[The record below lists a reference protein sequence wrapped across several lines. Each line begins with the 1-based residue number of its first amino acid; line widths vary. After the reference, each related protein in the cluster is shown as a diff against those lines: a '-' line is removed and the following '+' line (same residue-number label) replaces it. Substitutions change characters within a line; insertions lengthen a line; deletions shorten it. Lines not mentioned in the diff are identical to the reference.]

1 MSLKSAKTFFL
12 SFFRE
17 LFVYHHTS
25 LEFRAKLFASMIAAN
40 KIINVNEYK
49 ILKDIAKEIYKDDE
63 YRVDVLVHTTK
74 EYVNKIIQNDSL
86 DIDRLLLD
94 IDKDL
99 KKYKRFAS
107 KINLEHLKKFYNH
120 NADEDTILL
129 QTRIL
134 EFYESELKSRGIQGV
149 LE

>member
-1 MSLKSAKTFFL
+1 MSLKSTKTFFL

-25 LEFRAKLFASMIAAN
+25 LEFRAKLFASMIASN
-40 KIINVNEYK
+40 KVDNSCEY
-49 ILKDIAKEIYKDDE
+49 IVLKKIAKDIYKDDE

-86 DIDRLLLD
+86 DIDDLIID
-94 IDKDL
+94 IDKEL
-99 KKYKRFAS
+99 KRHKRFVE
-107 KINLEHLKKFYNH
+107 KINMNHLRSFYACNG
-120 NADEDTILL
+120 DEDTILL

-134 EFYESELKSRGIQGV
+134 EFYESEIKSRKSDI
-149 LE
+149 

>member
-1 MSLKSAKTFFL
+1 MSLKSTKTFFL

-25 LEFRAKLFASMIAAN
+25 LEFRAKLFAAMIASN
-40 KIINVNEYK
+40 KIDNSCEYK
-49 ILKDIAKEIYKDDE
+49 VLKKIAEEIYDEDE

-86 DIDRLLLD
+86 NIDCLLIDIDRQ
-94 IDKDL
+94 IRKN
-99 KKYKRFAS
+99 KRFVG
-107 KINLEHLKKFYNH
+107 KINMNHLRSFYACNG
-120 NADEDTILL
+120 DEETVLL

-134 EFYESELKSRGIQGV
+134 EFFESEIKSGKKAT
-149 LE
+149 L

>member
-1 MSLKSAKTFFL
+1 MSFKSAKTFFL

-25 LEFRAKLFASMIAAN
+25 LEFRAKLFASMIATN
-40 KIINVNEYK
+40 KIDNTCEYK
-49 ILKDIAKEIYKDDE
+49 VLKKIAKDIYDEDE

-94 IDKDL
+94 IDKEI
-99 KKYKRFAS
+99 KKNKRFVD
-107 KINLEHLKKFYNH
+107 KINMNHLRSFYSCNG
-120 NADEDTILL
+120 DEETALL

-134 EFYESELKSRGIQGV
+134 EFYESEIASKNKNLI
-149 LE
+149 

>member
-25 LEFRAKLFASMIAAN
+25 LEFRAKLFASMIATN
-40 KIINVNEYK
+40 KIDNSCEYK
-49 ILKDIAKEIYKDDE
+49 VLKKIAKEIYKEDE

-74 EYVNKIIQNDSL
+74 EYVNKVLQNDSL
-86 DIDRLLLD
+86 DIDCLLID
-94 IDKDL
+94 INKEL
-99 KKYKRFAS
+99 KSHRRFIN
-107 KINLEHLKKFYNH
+107 KINMNHLRSFYACNG
-120 NADEDTILL
+120 DEDTILL

-134 EFYESELKSRGIQGV
+134 EFYENEIKSNSKV
-149 LE
+149 T

>member
-1 MSLKSAKTFFL
+1 MSLKSTKIFFL

-25 LEFRAKLFASMIAAN
+25 LEFRAKLFASMIASN
-40 KIINVNEYK
+40 QIDNSREYIVLKKIAE
-49 ILKDIAKEIYKDDE
+49 EIYKDDE

-86 DIDRLLLD
+86 DIDHLLLD
-94 IDKDL
+94 IDKEM
-99 KKYKRFAS
+99 KRHKRFVD
-107 KINLEHLKKFYNH
+107 KINMNHLRRFYACNG
-120 NADEDTILL
+120 DEKTILL

-134 EFYESELKSRGIQGV
+134 EFYESEIKFKKGT
-149 LE
+149 